1 MKELVIRQTS
11 PEKTLRDFY
20 YVIFRQKRKIII
32 FFCTV
37 MICTALGT
45 FLATKIYQSE
55 ATLMVKLGRES
66 VSLDPTATTGQVLQ
80 LNANRENEIK
90 SELDIL
96 QSRALAEQVVD
107 SIGYQK
113 FLRPLAFLSF
123 LSFGNG
129 SDQDGQLRQR
139 DQVVRTLMKNLDI
152 ETQKNSNIISI
163 NYKADDPELAQA
175 VVNKLISFYLEKH
188 INVHRTAGSDDF
200 FKQQSNLLRAKLAQG
215 EENLR
220 DLKNKS
226 GIASVTEQRTI
237 LLNRIGGLQK
247 DLEQTEADLA
257 ASHGKIKSMEDTFR
271 RVPKTLL
278 RLKVTGY
285 SGNPVDYLQ
294 QKLHDLQLKE
304 QDLLSKFQ
312 EKNNLV
318 QETRRQIKEIQGLLD
333 KEGATKGQVSS
344 LALINEKANLS
355 ELEGKKKVLK
365 NELILAQGELKG
377 INDYEVKIAALQRNV
392 DLLNTNYRN
401 YSEKLEQARIDQA
414 LNLEKISNISIV
426 QAATLPVKPIRP
438 RKALNLA
445 LGTFLGIFG
454 GLGLAFLSESMD
466 HTFKTPNDVLQRLE
480 LPILA
485 AIPQFTPDDFKGY
498 LDTNN
503 PLLLPEPSAGWEMA
517 ADLNRRCQLEPL
529 NVLCLDHYTNPS
541 QVIAITSCLP
551 GEGVSTFAAN
561 LSLNL
566 VHQKGE
572 RVLLVDANLANP
584 SVHKMFKVDQ
594 SPGLAEMFGPDHL
607 NQNLIQPTAEKNLD
621 VLPSGRRPV
630 NPWQLF
636 EAKWFAD
643 QLALWRREYQYVI
656 FDLPPLNGSPHAT
669 RLVRLADGAIL
680 VVEAERTR
688 WEVAQQAKE
697 ILAQNKAEVLGVV
710 LNKRQF
716 PIPEK
721 LYRAI

>member
-1 MKELVIRQTS
+1 MKDLAIQSRP
-11 PEKTLRDFY
+11 PEKSLRDFY

-55 ATLMVKLGRES
+55 AKLMVKLGRES

-80 LNANRENEIK
+80 INANRENEIK
-90 SELDIL
+90 SELEIL

-107 SIGYQK
+107 SIGYK
-113 FLRPLAFLSF
+113 EFLRSLGLLSF
-123 LSFGNG
+123 LSFGND
-129 SDQDGQLRQR
+129 SDQESQLRQR
-139 DQVVRTLMKNLDI
+139 DKVVRTLMKNLDI
-152 ETQKNSNIISI
+152 ENQKNSNIISVS
-163 NYKADDPELAQA
+163 YKADDPALAQA
-175 VVNKLISFYLEKH
+175 VVNKLIGFYLEKH
-188 INVHRTAGSDDF
+188 INVYRTVGSDAF
-200 FKQQSNLLRAKLAQG
+200 FKQQSNLLRAKLARA
-215 EENLR
+215 EEDLR
-220 DLKNKS
+220 DLKNNS
-226 GIASVTEQRTI
+226 GIAAVAEQRTI

-247 DLEQTEADLA
+247 DLEQTNAALV
-257 ASHGKIKSMEDTFR
+257 ASHGKITSMEATLR
-271 RVPKTLL
+271 GLPKTLV
-278 RLKVTGY
+278 RLKFTGY

-294 QKLHDLQLKE
+294 GKLHDLQLKE

-312 EKNNLV
+312 PKNELV
-318 QETRRQIKEIQGLLD
+318 QEVQRQITEIQALVD
-333 KEGATKGQVSS
+333 KEGATKGQVSN
-344 LALINEKANLS
+344 LAMINEKANFS
-355 ELEGKKKVLK
+355 ELQGKGKALK
-365 NELILAQGELKG
+365 HELVVAQGELKNL
-377 INDYEVKIAALQRNV
+377 NDYEVKIANLQRKV

-454 GLGLAFLSESMD
+454 GLGLAFLTESMD
-466 HTFKTPNDVLQRLE
+466 HTFKTPDDVMRRLE

-485 AIPQFTPDDFKGY
+485 AIPRFTPHDFKGY
-498 LDTNN
+498 LEANK
-503 PLLLPEPSAGWEMA
+503 PLLLPEASGGWDMSSELA
-517 ADLNRRCQLEPL
+517 KRCQLEPV

-541 QVIAITSCLP
+541 QVMAITSCHP
-551 GEGVSTFAAN
+551 EEGVSTFAAN
-561 LSLNL
+561 LCLNL
-566 VHQKGE
+566 VRQKGE
-572 RVLLVDANLANP
+572 RVLLVDANLARP

-594 SPGLAEMFGPDHL
+594 SPGLAEIFEPDHF
-607 NQNLIQPTAEKNLD
+607 NQNLIQPTSEKNLD
-621 VLPSGRRPV
+621 VLPAGLRPV
-630 NPWQLF
+630 HPWQLF
-636 EAKWFAD
+636 ATKGFAD
-643 QLALWRREYQYVI
+643 QLELWRREYQYVI

-669 RLVRLADGAIL
+669 RLMRMADGVIL
-680 VVEAERTR
+680 VVEAEKTR

-697 ILAQNKAEVLGVV
+697 LLAQNKAKVLGVV